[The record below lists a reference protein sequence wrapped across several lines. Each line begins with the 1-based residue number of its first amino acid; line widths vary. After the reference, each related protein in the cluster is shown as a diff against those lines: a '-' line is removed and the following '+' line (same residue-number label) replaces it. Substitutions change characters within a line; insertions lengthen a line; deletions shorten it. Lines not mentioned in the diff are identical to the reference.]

1 MKHCFTPAKPAGC
14 AKPAVG
20 VGRGYAFTPRAS
32 PQKARETPTNSKKSR
47 FTSLP
52 RRWIM
57 SGKTTIEETHMPR
70 RSTPPI
76 TLPEYERLF
85 RTIHAVVANEQDD
98 PTKACLFFAVAGAY
112 LLKRHH
118 KLSSACP
125 VAGVAG
131 YNLRTPTNFSMVFG
145 KPENDT
151 LVSDTNNFHCWVEV
165 EGWVIDLMAPL
176 FDEMAPADRKGAVIP
191 RFMFQKPVI
200 ADVKSISLDTPGAT
214 LHIPN
219 DRLTTDLMRGF
230 TEKTAH
236 SDLVRVCD
244 QWYARPPKKIA
255 PSIGIEDRTGKAT
268 EVFLSPVRIA
278 GVW

>member
-1 MKHCFTPAKPAGC
+1 
-14 AKPAVG
+14 
-20 VGRGYAFTPRAS
+20 
-32 PQKARETPTNSKKSR
+32 
-47 FTSLP
+47 
-52 RRWIM
+52 M
-57 SGKTTIEETHMPR
+57 SGKTTNEEIHMPK

-85 RTIHAVVANEQDD
+85 RTIHAVVANEQGD

-131 YNLRTPTNFSMVFG
+131 YNLRTPTNFSLVFG
-145 KPENDT
+145 KSENDT
-151 LVSDTNNFHCWVEV
+151 LVSDTDNFHCWVEAD
-165 EGWVIDLMAPL
+165 GWVVDLMAPL

-191 RFMFQKPVI
+191 RFMFQKPMIVE
-200 ADVKSISLDTPGAT
+200 VNTISLDTPGAT
-214 LHIPN
+214 LHLPN
-219 DRLTTDLMRGF
+219 DRLTTELIQGF
-230 TEKTAH
+230 TEKPAH
-236 SDLVRVCD
+236 SDLVRICD
-244 QWYARPPKKIA
+244 QWYARPPRKIT
-255 PSIGIEDRTGKAT
+255 PSIGIEHQTGKAK